1 MQIVQFYET
10 TIADRGKDYV
20 LHFITLPEKTLGEQG
35 LSSNTMPALH
45 QALGLERFEAL
56 PSLSSLP
63 YAIALILQ
71 GPVETVSGRLQKKTF
86 DDLPHE
92 LIDFSEYAAFAR
104 VVPFEESPLDL
115 QSVAGVLAKAKGS
128 PALIGVTVGIMAAA
142 GNTGLVLLGMVAA
155 GIIIIYAAD
164 AVGKSL
170 HELIP
175 KWLRVSSSKSDG
187 ADSAVTHKDEGK
199 GHKDAGG

>member
-1 MQIVQFYET
+1 MQLVQFYET
-10 TIADRGKDYV
+10 TIADRDKEYIV
-20 LHFITLPEKTLGEQG
+20 HFVTLPKKTIGEQG
-35 LSSNTMPALH
+35 FSSNTMPALRE
-45 QALGLERFEAL
+45 ALGLERYEEL

-71 GPVETVSGRLQKKTF
+71 GPVETVFGRLQKKTF
-86 DDLPHE
+86 DDLPRE

-115 QSVAGVLAKAKGS
+115 QSVAGVLAKAKDS
-128 PALIGVTVGIMAAA
+128 PLLLGATVGIMAAA

-155 GIIIIYAAD
+155 GIIIIYTAD

-175 KWLRVSSSKSDG
+175 KWLRVSGSKSDG
-187 ADSAVTHKDEGK
+187 ADSVVTLKDEGE
-199 GHKDAGG
+199 GHKAAGV

>member
-10 TIADRGKDYV
+10 TIADRDKSYV
-20 LHFITLPEKTLGEQG
+20 LHFITLPKKSIGVQDITPN
-35 LSSNTMPALH
+35 SMPSL
-45 QALGLERFEAL
+45 QEALGLERFESL

-71 GPVETVSGRLQKKTF
+71 GPVETVFGCLQKKTF
-86 DDLPHE
+86 DDLPRE

-115 QSVAGVLAKAKGS
+115 QSIAGVLAKAKDS
-128 PALIGVTVGIMAAA
+128 PLAIGVTVGIVAAA
-142 GNTGLVLLGMVAA
+142 GSTGLALLGMVAA
-155 GIIIIYAAD
+155 GIIIIYTAD

-175 KWLRVSSSKSDG
+175 KWLRVSGKNGGGS
-187 ADSAVTHKDEGK
+187 DSAVTHEDRENKVT
-199 GHKDAGG
+199 GG